1 MWIHNS
7 YHPLGLKL
15 FLTLAP
21 LCEVLTLTR
30 HEVFMECGAVET
42 KRAEEGRAEWRYHYH
57 CPWSPVIYFLTQP
70 GALSPAL

>member
-7 YHPLGLKL
+7 YNPLGLKL

-42 KRAEEGRAEWRYHYH
+42 KRAGEGRAELSGIIIIIT
-57 CPWSPVIYFLTQP
+57 PGSPVIYFLTQP
-70 GALSPAL
+70 GALS

>member
-7 YHPLGLKL
+7 YNPLGLKL

-30 HEVFMECGAVET
+30 HEVECGAVET
-42 KRAEEGRAEWRYHYH
+42 KRAGEARAELSGIIIIIA
-57 CPWSPVIYFLTQP
+57 PGSPVIYFLTQP